1 MTKTMPIAMA
11 FLLLA
16 VAAHA
21 ADAPPQEPTHQS
33 VAVPAS
39 SPAGAAP
46 LICTRELT
54 TGSTIP
60 HKVCRTQEQI
70 AGDASLTDEARR
82 RIQYDAGVAAQQR
95 LKGQ

>member
-1 MTKTMPIAMA
+1 MTKAMTTALA

-39 SPAGAAP
+39 SPAGASP
-46 LICTRELT
+46 LICTRET
-54 TGSTIP
+54 PTGSTIS

-70 AGDASLTDEARR
+70 DSDARLSDEARR
-82 RIQYDAGVAAQQR
+82 RIQYEAGAAAQQR

>member
-1 MTKTMPIAMA
+1 MTKAMTTALA

-33 VAVPAS
+33 VAVPAA
-39 SPAGAAP
+39 SPAGASP
-46 LICTRELT
+46 LICTRET
-54 TGSTIP
+54 PTGSTIP

-70 AGDASLTDEARR
+70 DSDARLSDEARR
-82 RIQYDAGVAAQQR
+82 RIQYEAGAAAQQR